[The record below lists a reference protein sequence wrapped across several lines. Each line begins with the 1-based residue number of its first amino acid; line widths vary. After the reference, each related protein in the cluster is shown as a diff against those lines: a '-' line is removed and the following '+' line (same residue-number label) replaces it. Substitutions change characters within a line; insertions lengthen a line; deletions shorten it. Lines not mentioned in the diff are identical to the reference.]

1 MNDCYNHLL
10 NKIRIAE
17 KQSMQPHLQYIF
29 AKTICD
35 AVGFYKQYWNLN
47 FFELIA
53 ELSHAQ
59 TDAVDKLIVSA
70 LKLKYLGHPDAALM
84 VLERATDSG
93 CHTQFSRYLTAELLR
108 ELKRFE
114 EARKLCSELQHDFP
128 DFDDVES
135 CFSMCDIDE
144 LLNCRYDYYQIL
156 NHAHKLIKPTNYIE
170 IGVASGKSLA
180 LARTGTNSIGIDPLS
195 TGIDGLFFLS
205 PEVEPILF
213 PMTSDDFF
221 NTLNVSELLGEAA
234 FDMAFIDG
242 DHTFEQALA
251 DFIHLECLARSSSV
265 IFIHDCLPVNPN
277 VAEKQRSTKFWCGDV
292 WRLLPCLK
300 ELRPELSITTFPV
313 APTGLAMI
321 TGLNPGSRILHE
333 QFEAAV
339 DRYSTLPLPVCYAER
354 CSLLNVSAED
364 PLKVLEEH
372 LFDLNNTPFDAALR
386 N

>member
-1 MNDCYNHLL
+1 M
-10 NKIRIAE
+10 AE
-17 KQSMQPHLQYIF
+17 KQTMQPHLQYIF
-29 AKTICD
+29 RQTICD
-35 AVGFYKQYWNLN
+35 AVGFYKQYWGMN

-53 ELSHAQ
+53 ELIQAQ
-59 TDAVDKLIVSA
+59 TNVPDSLTVAA
-70 LKLKYLGHPDAALM
+70 LKLKYLGYPDAALM
-84 VLERATDSG
+84 MLKGTTDLG
-93 CHTQFSRYLTAELLR
+93 CHTQYSRYLTAELLR

-135 CFSMCDIDE
+135 CLSMCDVDE
-144 LLNCRYDYYQIL
+144 LLNCRYDYYRIL
-156 NHAHKLIKPTNYIE
+156 NHAHKVLKPVCYIE

-180 LARTGTNSIGIDPLS
+180 LARTGTNTIGIDPLI
-195 TGIDGLFFLS
+195 TGTDGLFFLS

-221 NTLNVSELLGEAA
+221 NTLNVSALLGEVA

-251 DFIHLECLARSSSV
+251 DFIHLESLAGSSSV
-265 IFIHDCLPVNPN
+265 IFIHDCLPVNPR
-277 VAEKQRSTKFWCGDV
+277 VAEKHRSTKFWCGDV

-321 TGLNPGSRILHE
+321 TGLNPASRILHE
-333 QFEAAV
+333 QSGAAI

-354 CSLLNVSAED
+354 CSLLNVSAGD
-364 PLKVLEEH
+364 PLRVLEEH
-372 LFDLNNTPFDAALR
+372 LFNLETTLLLAAH
-386 N
+386 